1 MAEVDWTARERA
13 RLLAE
18 HADIVPVPGR
28 EQLLREAQSRYPAA
42 HVYYDT
48 DVDDIVIDVSSGER

>member
-1 MAEVDWTARERA
+1 MGLTSGA

-18 HADIVPVPGR
+18 HAETAPDPGR
-28 EQLLREAQSRYPAA
+28 EQRIHEAQSRYPAA